1 MYYVGIYLH
10 TSSKLVPGLDP
21 SVVKAQTLTKHRTTK
36 NWAYNTPK
44 SIYTTIRA

>member
-1 MYYVGIYLH
+1 MYYVDVYSH
-10 TSSKLVPGLDP
+10 TSSKLIYGLDP

-36 NWAYNTPK
+36 NWAYRTPK